1 MGKILI
7 TGGAGF
13 IGSATAKK
21 LMERGDKVV
30 LIDNFN
36 DYYDPRLKRDRIKK
50 FLKGYKFKLYKGD
63 IRDFKFLEKIFRS
76 EKPDKVLHLAAMAGV
91 RYSLENPL
99 LYGEV
104 NFMGTL
110 NLLELARKYTVKN
123 FVYASSSSVYGANKK
138 VPFAETDRV
147 DNPIS
152 TYAAT
157 KKSTELLA
165 HMYSHTFGLPT
176 TGLRF
181 FTVYGPWGRPDMAYF
196 KFTKA
201 ILSGKKIDV
210 YNFGRMMRDFT
221 YIDDIV
227 EGILKTLDR
236 TSKYEIMNIGA
247 DKPEKLSAFIEVL
260 EKNLGVKAKKNFM
273 PIQPGDVPRTM
284 ADVKKLRK
292 LGWKPTTQIE
302 EGIKNFVAWYREYYK
317 IPS

>member
-1 MGKILI
+1 MKILI

-13 IGSATAKK
+13 IGSALAKK
-21 LMERGDKVV
+21 LSKRGDKII

-36 DYYDPRLKRDRIKK
+36 DYYNPKLKQDRVKI
-50 FLKGYKFKLYKGD
+50 FLKDSKFKLYKGD
-63 IRDFKFLEKIFRS
+63 IRDCKFLEKVFKK
-76 EKPDKVLHLAAMAGV
+76 EKPDKVMHLAAMAGV

-110 NLLELARKYTVKN
+110 NLMELSRKYKVKN

-157 KKSTELLA
+157 KKATELLA
-165 HMYSHTFGLPT
+165 HMYSHTFGLNT

-196 KFTKA
+196 KFTKS
-201 ILSGKKIDV
+201 ILAGKRIDV
-210 YNFGRMMRDFT
+210 YNFGKMMRDFT

-227 EGILKTLDR
+227 DGIIKTLGKISR
-236 TSKYEIMNIGA
+236 YEIVNIGA
-247 DKPEKLSAFIEVL
+247 DKPEKLSTFIEVL
-260 EKNLGVKAKKNFM
+260 EKNIGIKAKKNYM
-273 PIQPGDVPRTM
+273 PMQPGDVPRTM
-284 ADVKKLRK
+284 ADVRKLRK
-292 LGWKPTTQIE
+292 LGWKPKIKIE
-302 EGIKNFVAWYREYYK
+302 KGLKNFVNWYKSYYK
-317 IPS
+317 VK